1 MNKENKKQNNR
12 NYPIQLDLIPLE
24 TGKLRTLEMRDEMF
38 ADLYILLQGL
48 MKLNIKPEEKLIIEK
63 ILPNMK
69 FTIENQ
75 TDISIESK
83 SILDKREYLKE
94 NKSKP
99 SVFYVMS
106 DDDTEGFV
114 TLFKSLYSDFS
125 GRNQVLIDD
134 VIQEL
139 ELSLINLL

>member
-1 MNKENKKQNNR
+1 MNKENKKQNNK

-24 TGKLRTLEMRDEMF
+24 TGKLRTLEMRDKMF

-106 DDDTEGFV
+106 DDDAEGFV
-114 TLFKSLYSDFS
+114 TLFKSLYSEFS
-125 GRNQVLIDD
+125 GRNQVLIDE